1 MQKWVRMLQNYFQ
14 PYEDWIYELG
24 ITPNRMDAM
33 SHWGVAKD
41 VCAYLNHH
49 DKKDLKPKLPTSNG
63 FKIDKQITANFGF
76 IENTKACQRYSGVS
90 IAGVT

>member
-1 MQKWVRMLQNYFQ
+1 MVLKKMQKWVWMQQNIFNLMR
-14 PYEDWIYELG
+14 WIYELG

-49 DKKDLKPKLPTSNG
+49 DKK
-63 FKIDKQITANFGF
+63 I
-76 IENTKACQRYSGVS
+76 
-90 IAGVT
+90 